1 MVKSSIKRQTHIRLG
16 LTWLVIGFVSL
27 LIIYPLVW
35 TVGASLNPGNS
46 LMSSSIIPKNIS
58 LEHYVALFN
67 GQVDYVTWYWNS
79 MKISFFTMVLTL
91 IFVSF
96 TAYSF
101 SRFRFVGR
109 KNGLVLFL
117 LLQMIPQFSALI
129 AIFVLSQML
138 GLVNSHLALVLI
150 YVGGMIPMNTYLMK
164 GYIDA
169 IPRDMDESARM
180 DGAGHFRIFCEII
193 MPLSKP
199 IIAVIALFS
208 FTGPLGDFILST
220 TILRTPDQFTLPI
233 GLYNLVS
240 MKMGASYTTYAAGA
254 VLISVPVALLFL
266 WLQKFFVSGLTAGGS
281 KG

>member
-58 LEHYVALFN
+58 LEHYAALFN

-101 SRFRFVGR
+101 SRFRFVG
-109 KNGLVLFL
+109 
-117 LLQMIPQFSALI
+117 S
-129 AIFVLSQML
+129 
-138 GLVNSHLALVLI
+138 
-150 YVGGMIPMNTYLMK
+150 
-164 GYIDA
+164 
-169 IPRDMDESARM
+169 
-180 DGAGHFRIFCEII
+180 
-193 MPLSKP
+193 
-199 IIAVIALFS
+199 
-208 FTGPLGDFILST
+208 
-220 TILRTPDQFTLPI
+220 
-233 GLYNLVS
+233 
-240 MKMGASYTTYAAGA
+240 
-254 VLISVPVALLFL
+254 
-266 WLQKFFVSGLTAGGS
+266 
-281 KG
+281 

>member
-58 LEHYVALFN
+58 LEHYAALFN

-240 MKMGASYTTYAAGA
+240 MKMGASYTTYAAGG

>member
-58 LEHYVALFN
+58 LEHYAALFN

-240 MKMGASYTTYAAGA
+240 VKMGVSYTTYAAGA

>member
-1 MVKSSIKRQTHIRLG
+1 MAKKSSIKRQTQIRLG
-16 LTWLVIGFVSL
+16 LTWLVVAFVSL

-35 TVGASLNPGNS
+35 TVGASLNPGSS
-46 LMSSSIIPKNIS
+46 LMSSSIIPKKIS
-58 LEHYVALFN
+58 FEHYAALFN
-67 GQVDYVTWYWNS
+67 GQVDYVTWYINS

-138 GLVNSHLALVLI
+138 GLVNSHFALILI

-169 IPRDMDESARM
+169 IPRDLDESARM
-180 DGAGHFRIFCEII
+180 DGAGHFRIFLEII

-233 GLYNLVS
+233 V
-240 MKMGASYTTYAAGA
+240 YTT
-254 VLISVPVALLFL
+254 
-266 WLQKFFVSGLTAGGS
+266 
-281 KG
+281 